1 MVNWRV
7 NVLNQSAVEEIDALP
22 PDMRSKLDHIVRMI
36 EELGLHQVREPYIKA
51 LRGKLWEIRIKGRDG
66 IARAIY
72 VTREGTPHHH
82 SSCVPQEDPEDTR
95 GGDSDRLV
103 ENEGARTMTIPF
115 TELRKKW
122 EKDPDF
128 RKEYESL
135 QPEFQLA
142 RVLIEARAKSGLSQ
156 REVAERMGT
165 SQPTVAR
172 LESGHKPSLKTLERY
187 AAAVGMKIEI
197 HLVGG

>member
-1 MVNWRV
+1 MEKR
-7 NVLNQSAVEEIDALP
+7 
-22 PDMRSKLDHIVRMI
+22 
-36 EELGLHQVREPYIKA
+36 
-51 LRGKLWEIRIKGRDG
+51 IRIFVKSTNR
-66 IARAIY
+66 
-72 VTREGTPHHH
+72 
-82 SSCVPQEDPEDTR
+82 C
-95 GGDSDRLV
+95 
-103 ENEGARTMTIPF
+103 
-115 TELRKKW
+115 K
-122 EKDPDF
+122 
-128 RKEYESL
+128 
-135 QPEFQLA
+135 PEFKLA

>member
-1 MVNWRV
+1 
-7 NVLNQSAVEEIDALP
+7 
-22 PDMRSKLDHIVRMI
+22 
-36 EELGLHQVREPYIKA
+36 
-51 LRGKLWEIRIKGRDG
+51 
-66 IARAIY
+66 
-72 VTREGTPHHH
+72 
-82 SSCVPQEDPEDTR
+82 
-95 GGDSDRLV
+95 
-103 ENEGARTMTIPF
+103 MTIPF

-122 EKDPDF
+122 KKDPDF

-165 SQPTVAR
+165 SQPAVAR

>member
-1 MVNWRV
+1 
-7 NVLNQSAVEEIDALP
+7 
-22 PDMRSKLDHIVRMI
+22 
-36 EELGLHQVREPYIKA
+36 
-51 LRGKLWEIRIKGRDG
+51 
-66 IARAIY
+66 
-72 VTREGTPHHH
+72 
-82 SSCVPQEDPEDTR
+82 
-95 GGDSDRLV
+95 
-103 ENEGARTMTIPF
+103 MTIPF

-122 EKDPDF
+122 KQDPDF

-135 QPEFQLA
+135 QPEFKLA

-165 SQPTVAR
+165 SQPAVAR

-187 AAAVGMKIEI
+187 AEAVGMKVEI